1 MTFFHTCLWVTEFS
15 KQRFKVKSP
24 LFLLYGRQPLFLH
37 HTQNLEVQKL
47 DNDTIK
53 LKKFQYE
60 LAHRGA
66 ILQVMPLAMRNLAIA
81 QEGDKNGFRLVQG
94 GAYDRP
100 KAKFQLGEYFLL
112 IKNKNI
118 NINKKRSLQPSV
130 HLHILRNMEVRVPE
144 WLYLVE
150 MEQW

>member
-1 MTFFHTCLWVTEFS
+1 MTFFLTCLWVTEFS
-15 KQRFKVKSP
+15 KQRFQVKSP

-47 DNDTIK
+47 DNDPIK

-100 KAKFQLGEYFLL
+100 KAKLQLGECVL
-112 IKNKNI
+112 II
-118 NINKKRSLQPSV
+118 
-130 HLHILRNMEVRVPE
+130 
-144 WLYLVE
+144 
-150 MEQW
+150 